1 MADEVDLRVERL
13 EAEVATLREE
23 LARARRERFF
33 GAREAKAFGVPEG
46 LADTFAEASRRVTR
60 FFADGDVDPAEA
72 RLRFGGERYVLVRAS
87 AFSIDFLDTIAQLY
101 ADRGQKEAMAI
112 GRSFLFDVAHT
123 IGRNDAKRFH
133 ELMNVVDPLE
143 RLSDGPFHFAYTG
156 WGIVRLD
163 PRSNPVPTDDYC
175 LVYDHPSSFEASS
188 HLEAGRASD
197 TPVCILGAAY
207 SSGWCEQSFGID
219 LTAVEVECR
228 AKGDATCSFVM
239 APPGRIHER
248 LGEHFGIAV
257 PSRADGNLDIP
268 TYFERKR
275 IEEELHESLERLRRA
290 QVELVERE
298 RLATVGLLVSGVAH
312 DINTPLGVAVTAASV
327 VHGGLEELREG
338 LTAGK
343 LGRARVAEILESMTE
358 ADAMVRRNLERAAD
372 LVLDFKRVSVDH
384 TTEEARTLDL
394 VDHVRRT
401 LASLAPIAK
410 RATLDVS
417 VTGANVRGRTYP
429 GAIAQ
434 ILTNLLTNTAEH
446 GRVEGRATAVRV
458 HVAESGEGFSL
469 AYEDD
474 GRGITKDV
482 AAKMFQPFFTTR
494 RGLGGTGLG
503 LHVVATLVR
512 DVLRGTLD
520 VKTEPGE
527 GTRFTLVFP
536 RTPSGGLGA

>member
-1 MADEVDLRVERL
+1 MADEADLRVERL
-13 EAEVATLREE
+13 EAEVERLREE
-23 LARARRERFF
+23 LAQARSERFF
-33 GAREAKAFGVPEG
+33 GAREAMAFGVPQELEG
-46 LADTFAEASRRVTR
+46 TFAEASRRVTR
-60 FFADGDVDPAEA
+60 FFADGDVSPAEA

-87 AFSIDFLDTIAQLY
+87 ALSIDFLDTISQLY
-101 ADRGQKEAMAI
+101 ADRGPKAAAAI

-133 ELMNVVDPLE
+133 ELMNVTDPLD

-156 WGIVRLD
+156 WGVVRLD
-163 PRSNPVPTDDYC
+163 PRSHPVPTDDFC
-175 LVYDHPSSFEASS
+175 LVYDHTSSFESAS
-188 HLEAGRASD
+188 HLEAGRLSD
-197 TPVCILGAAY
+197 GPVCILGAAY
-207 SSGWCEQSFGID
+207 SSGWCEQSFGLD

-228 AKGDATCSFVM
+228 AKGDPTCRFVM

-248 LGEHFGIAV
+248 LAEHFGIAV

-290 QVELVERE
+290 QEDLVERE

-327 VHGGLEELREG
+327 VHGGLEELRDG
-338 LTAGK
+338 LTEGK
-343 LGRARVAEILESMTE
+343 LGRARVTEILDAMAE
-358 ADAMVRRNLERAAD
+358 ADAMVRRNLERASD

-394 VDHVRRT
+394 VAHVSRT

-410 RATLDVS
+410 RASLEITVS
-417 VTGANVRGRTYP
+417 GAAAKGRTYP
-429 GAIAQ
+429 GPIAQ

-446 GRVEGRATAVRV
+446 GRVEGRATHVRV
-458 HVAESGEGFSL
+458 HVAERGAGFL
-469 AYEDD
+469 LVYEDD
-474 GRGITKDV
+474 GRGISKDV
-482 AAKMFQPFFTTR
+482 ATKMFQPFFTTR

-520 VKTEPGE
+520 VETSE
-527 GTRFTLVFP
+527 GAGARFVLTFP
-536 RTPSGGLGA
+536 RAP

>member
-1 MADEVDLRVERL
+1 MADEADPRIAQL
-13 EAEVATLREE
+13 EAEVSRLRER
-23 LARARRERFF
+23 LARAERGRFF
-33 GAREAKAFGVPEG
+33 GAAEATGFEPPPGF
-46 LADTFAEASRRVTR
+46 ADTFAEASLRVAR
-60 FFADGDVDPAEA
+60 FFSEGDVDPSEA
-72 RLRFGGERYVLVRAS
+72 KLRFGGERYVLVRAS
-87 AFSIDFLDTIAQLY
+87 ALSIDFLDTISQLY
-101 ADRGQKEAMAI
+101 ADRGPKEAAAI

-133 ELMNVVDPLE
+133 EIMNVTDPIA

-156 WGIVRLD
+156 WGVVRVD
-163 PRSNPVPTDDYC
+163 PRSHPVPTDDYC

-197 TPVCILGAAY
+197 APVCILGAAY
-207 SSGWCEQSFGID
+207 SSGWCEQSFGIE
-219 LTAVEVECR
+219 LTSVEVECR
-228 AKGDATCSFVM
+228 AKGDPTCRFVM
-239 APPGRIHER
+239 APPGRVHER
-248 LGEHFGIAV
+248 LAEHFGVAV
-257 PSRADGNLDIP
+257 PSRADGKLDVP

-275 IEEELHESLERLRRA
+275 IEEELHQSLERLGRA
-290 QVELVERE
+290 QAELVERE

-327 VHGGLEELREG
+327 VHGGLEELRDG
-338 LTAGK
+338 LAAGK
-343 LGRARVAEILESMTE
+343 LGRARVAELLHAMTE

-394 VDHVRRT
+394 VAHVGRT

-410 RATLDVS
+410 RGGLAVE
-417 VTGANVRGRTYP
+417 VRGASAKGRTHP

-434 ILTNLLTNTAEH
+434 ILTNFLTNTAEH
-446 GRVEGRATAVRV
+446 GKVEGREIAVRV
-458 HVAESGEGFSL
+458 DVSERDGRFTLVYA
-469 AYEDD
+469 DD
-474 GRGITKDV
+474 GRGMTKDV

-520 VKTEPGE
+520 VATAE
-527 GTRFTLVFP
+527 GAGARFTIVFP
-536 RTPSGGLGA
+536 FAP